1 MKKNAAIEQLQPFAE
16 TYLATAGFPLPKSF
30 STNSEY
36 LRAIESWVRNAT
48 SILADVKEQK
58 RSIENSGA

>member
-1 MKKNAAIEQLQPFAE
+1 MKKNLAIEQPQPFAE

-30 STNSEY
+30 DTNSEY

-48 SILADVKEQK
+48 SILADAKEQK

>member
-1 MKKNAAIEQLQPFAE
+1 MKEHSVIEQPQPFAE
-16 TYLATAGFPLPKSF
+16 TYLTTAGFPLPKSF
-30 STNSEY
+30 DSNSEY

-48 SILADVKEQK
+48 SILADAKGQK